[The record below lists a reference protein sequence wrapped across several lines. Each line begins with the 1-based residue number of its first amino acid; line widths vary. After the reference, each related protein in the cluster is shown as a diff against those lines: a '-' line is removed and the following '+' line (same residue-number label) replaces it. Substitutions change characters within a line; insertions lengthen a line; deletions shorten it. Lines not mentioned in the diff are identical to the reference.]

1 MSAQLA
7 NQIARLCYDSVYLR
21 SVLVGNHGPVWFSS
35 FFSLLFFRI
44 PAFGYVQLVRVCNP
58 CFALIDDMFCEE
70 PVVLTDTW
78 QMLLAEKW
86 CPVWPYHYHEV
97 RFKDFPPWQKWL
109 TLSRPL
115 TATIR
120 NVAQLCDLTEWNI
133 NPLHPDISMDILH
146 VVLRTFP
153 KVLTRRIWLTIKSF
167 FSSGSFPYSPYL
179 IVWFRGD
186 MV

>member
-1 MSAQLA
+1 MDLFDFQ
-7 NQIARLCYDSVYLR
+7 V
-21 SVLVGNHGPVWFSS
+21 

-86 CPVWPYHYHEV
+86 CPVWPLPWSSLQRLPTVTEV
-97 RFKDFPPWQKWL
+97 IN
-109 TLSRPL
+109 TV
-115 TATIR
+115 TASYRDHTKR
-120 NVAQLCDLTEWNI
+120 CPVVGDLTEWNI
-133 NPLHPDISMDILH
+133 NPLHPGISMDILH